1 MFAHRGTFCAF
12 IFPRD
17 KEHFCNHNLFYKWV
31 SSQCC
36 STPLSFVQFCPPSVL
51 WGFFLPVLIRIG
63 IISVNKRKKVSLG
76 GKKMKEQLLIR
87 RLGDPLGGVLDSQP
101 QLRASRRGRVFV
113 AVWNQLLLMEPG
125 GWSVSIP
132 SSQCQG

>member
-1 MFAHRGTFCAF
+1 
-12 IFPRD
+12 
-17 KEHFCNHNLFYKWV
+17 
-31 SSQCC
+31 
-36 STPLSFVQFCPPSVL
+36 
-51 WGFFLPVLIRIG
+51 
-63 IISVNKRKKVSLG
+63 
-76 GKKMKEQLLIR
+76 MKEQLLIR